1 MTLFTVDLYTKSWV
15 LNLRCFQGLLIK
27 WGSSHQGS
35 PHRGQSKLSYSRPS
49 HQTGKACSGR
59 GRGSEIQSPSGL
71 NLPTLWDH
79 HRQLGL
85 IVGACGNILNLS
97 HHQKSINDFSKHMSF
112 PSSQSHSEQVMKN
125 WQPFVLG
132 PLFVMES
139 RPGAECLSLKF
150 SSANGPQ

>member
-59 GRGSEIQSPSGL
+59 GRGSEIQSPSAQMMSVRAQG
-71 NLPTLWDH
+71 PLWD
-79 HRQLGL
+79 
-85 IVGACGNILNLS
+85 
-97 HHQKSINDFSKHMSF
+97 
-112 PSSQSHSEQVMKN
+112 
-125 WQPFVLG
+125 
-132 PLFVMES
+132 
-139 RPGAECLSLKF
+139 F
-150 SSANGPQ
+150 SSPFSCHSTSTPVSLGSRVPGQPQLPRRYSPGGTLLPPASSVSAPQSSAPVEAASDLYGAIYWPSAN